1 MSNGK
6 KPVKNPTIV
15 LREEFDNWAILYNPD
30 TSDAIGINPVGI
42 SIWKMIDG
50 TRDVTDFEEEIKRNF
65 SQVPASISSD
75 IESFLN
81 ELEKKRYIKQHFGE

>member
-1 MSNGK
+1 
-6 KPVKNPTIV
+6 
-15 LREEFDNWAILYNPD
+15 
-30 TSDAIGINPVGI
+30 
-42 SIWKMIDG
+42 MIDG

-65 SQVPASISSD
+65 RQVPASISSD